1 MKKVDVPFLVMCF
14 FAVALFVIA
23 GVKDSQLTN
32 WKTATANTLRCGEKG
47 AEVVER
53 PIAEGLVTTAKFI
66 VCKK

>member
-1 MKKVDVPFLVMCF
+1 MF

-23 GVKDSQLTN
+23 GVKDNQLTE
-32 WKTATANTLRCGEKG
+32 WKTGTANTLRCGEKG

-53 PIAEGLVTTAKFI
+53 PAAEGLATTAKFI